1 MIRKKVRLTAWEYE
15 KVCKSIQGNWLSD
28 YGLQQ
33 EDCIAYFQKDQ
44 LLGYVRVFEI
54 GKKKA
59 ELSSLFV
66 DPQYRNQGYARQL
79 IQDAI
84 HSKLKAGYE
93 LYLACK
99 EELYDFYQK
108 LGFVKITSSIPAK
121 LLGTLQRA
129 REHHKSMIIMKRREK
144 TDSSL
149 VSKHEKKR
157 IQLPS

>member
-1 MIRKKVRLTAWEYE
+1 MIRKTIKLTAEEYE
-15 KVCKSIQGNWLSD
+15 QIRHAIQKNWLSD

-33 EDCIAYFQKDQ
+33 EDCIAYFHKDQ
-44 LLGYVRVFEI
+44 LLGYVRIFEI
-54 GKKKA
+54 EHHKS

-66 DPQYRNQGYARQL
+66 APQYRNQGYARQL

-99 EELYDFYQK
+99 EELYEFYKK
-108 LGFVKITSSIPAK
+108 LGFVKITSSIPEK

-129 REHHKSMIIMKRREK
+129 KEHHKTMLIMKRREK
-144 TDSSL
+144 PESL
-149 VSKHEKKR
+149 SPSKHEKKR
-157 IQLPS
+157 IKIPS